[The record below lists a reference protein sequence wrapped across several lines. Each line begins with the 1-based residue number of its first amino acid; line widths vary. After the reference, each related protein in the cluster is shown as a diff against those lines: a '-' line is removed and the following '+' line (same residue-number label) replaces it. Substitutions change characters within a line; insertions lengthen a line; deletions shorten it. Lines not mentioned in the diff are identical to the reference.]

1 MINDCVTLLA
11 HHRPLPSLQMLP
23 PASLR
28 PDHKDLK
35 HKQKH
40 VIRIV
45 KKAEIENLI
54 NPAKKSPLTAS
65 LRPDHKD
72 LKHKH
77 NLIRVVDK
85 YLDKELNPTKL
96 ISLHVHNLRLK
107 EMVKEI
113 AQNEFD
119 HFFVF

>member
-1 MINDCVTLLA
+1 MINDCVTPLA

-35 HKQKH
+35 HKH
-40 VIRIV
+40 
-45 KKAEIENLI
+45 KKV
-54 NPAKKSPLTAS
+54 
-65 LRPDHKD
+65 
-72 LKHKH
+72 
-77 NLIRVVDK
+77 IRVVDK
-85 YLDKELNPTKL
+85 YLNKKLNPTKL
-96 ISLHVHNLRLK
+96 LSLHVHNLRLK

-119 HFFVF
+119 HLFVF

>member
-1 MINDCVTLLA
+1 MINDCVTPLA
-11 HHRPLPSLQMLP
+11 HHRPLPSLQTLP

-65 LRPDHKD
+65 LRPDHKY

-77 NLIRVVDK
+77 RKVIRVVDK
-85 YLDKELNPTKL
+85 YINKKLNPTKL
-96 ISLHVHNLRLK
+96 LSCTGIY
-107 EMVKEI
+107 
-113 AQNEFD
+113 
-119 HFFVF
+119 